1 MLVYLQQNW
10 IKDQHQ
16 LQETLSTITIEKA
29 RIEED
34 TNSWTFPRNVTSTTA
49 TITAAS
55 SLRGRGYEATWL
67 HGPFLDHIFGAAEAG
82 ALASGIINL
91 QLVEEPSASAET
103 AAYDV
108 TLDFRLLA
116 GGTVRPDNSSGC
128 GVLEH
133 YSDTSLVWDTGACAT
148 TAVSESEQSVQ
159 CVCQVVLQKVP
170 SEGS

>member
-55 SLRGRGYEATWL
+55 SLRGRGYE
-67 HGPFLDHIFGAAEAG
+67 
-82 ALASGIINL
+82 
-91 QLVEEPSASAET
+91 
-103 AAYDV
+103 
-108 TLDFRLLA
+108 
-116 GGTVRPDNSSGC
+116 
-128 GVLEH
+128 
-133 YSDTSLVWDTGACAT
+133 
-148 TAVSESEQSVQ
+148 
-159 CVCQVVLQKVP
+159 VVLQKVL
-170 SEGS
+170 SEANPKFRNHGEGPY

>member
-1 MLVYLQQNW
+1 MRHY
-10 IKDQHQ
+10 
-16 LQETLSTITIEKA
+16 
-29 RIEED
+29 
-34 TNSWTFPRNVTSTTA
+34 
-49 TITAAS
+49 
-55 SLRGRGYEATWL
+55 YEATWL

-91 QLVEEPSASAET
+91 QLVEEPSASAEA

-108 TLDFRLLA
+108 SLDFRL
-116 GGTVRPDNSSGC
+116 GPGTVWPDNSSGC

-133 YSDTSLVWDTGACAT
+133 FSDTSLVWDTGACTT

>member
-1 MLVYLQQNW
+1 M
-10 IKDQHQ
+10 ITKIRMQ
-16 LQETLSTITIEKA
+16 L
-29 RIEED
+29 
-34 TNSWTFPRNVTSTTA
+34 F
-49 TITAAS
+49 
-55 SLRGRGYEATWL
+55 EALL

-133 YSDTSLVWDTGACAT
+133 YSDTSLVWDTGACT
-148 TAVSESEQSVQ
+148 TTSVSESEQSVQ

>member
-1 MLVYLQQNW
+1 MRHY
-10 IKDQHQ
+10 
-16 LQETLSTITIEKA
+16 
-29 RIEED
+29 
-34 TNSWTFPRNVTSTTA
+34 
-49 TITAAS
+49 
-55 SLRGRGYEATWL
+55 YEATWL
-67 HGPFLDHIFGAAEAG
+67 HGPFLDHIFGPAEAG

>member
-10 IKDQHQ
+10 IKDQHE

-67 HGPFLDHIFGAAEAG
+67 HG
-82 ALASGIINL
+82 
-91 QLVEEPSASAET
+91 SASKSCIRRFVITEKAPIRHY
-103 AAYDV
+103 ANQPA
-108 TLDFRLLA
+108 
-116 GGTVRPDNSSGC
+116 RP
-128 GVLEH
+128 L
-133 YSDTSLVWDTGACAT
+133 
-148 TAVSESEQSVQ
+148 
-159 CVCQVVLQKVP
+159 
-170 SEGS
+170 